1 MANKGKLDAHIRRA
15 LGLPAYE
22 SWPEMP
28 SSLLVVFLGLF
39 SAMGALC
46 QYFLVVAWP
55 DLAGVCHGLAAVYR
69 ESGGPGLWHL
79 PARLAVGLVVVGTNV
94 LAIALIGAVSPFMAK
109 GLLGILERR
118 CFGGPG
124 RPA

>member
-1 MANKGKLDAHIRRA
+1 MADKEDFDTRIRRA
-15 LGLPAYE
+15 LGLPTYK

-46 QYFLVVAWP
+46 QYFFVVAWP
-55 DLAGVCHGLAAVYR
+55 DLAGVFHGLAAVYR
-69 ESGGPGLWHL
+69 ESGVPGLWHL
-79 PARLAVGLVVVGTNV
+79 PARLAVGLVVIGIDV
-94 LAIALIGAVSPFMAK
+94 LAIALIGAVSPFMVK

-118 CFGGPG
+118 YFGGPG